1 MHTTENEGGEGERAG
16 AASDVLTKGEELSSR
31 QNVADPT
38 ANRGSDEKRVRN
50 RFPDE
55 PHEEG
60 GFGD

>member
-1 MHTTENEGGEGERAG
+1 MCTTQNEGGEGERTG
-16 AASDVLTKGEELSSR
+16 AASVVLTKGEELSSG
-31 QNVADPT
+31 QDVADPT
-38 ANRGSDEKRVRN
+38 ANGDSKEKRVRN